1 MSDESISL
9 MDLVRSRGKEQLIK
23 DVQAMP
29 RSDLLPH
36 LFQIR
41 GKPYRLDDY
50 PQCTTFYPKKYTRDM
65 IWMCGRQIGKSMNLS
80 RSEILDM
87 VQIPHFQ
94 CLYVAPLQ
102 SQAQRYSQLYLKEAI
117 STCKPAVVLQSNEEF
132 LATSGNNAAV
142 VRSVGHQSFANGAG
156 IQLTYAKTSPD
167 RARGI
172 TADRIDFDEIQD
184 QLINHLPIISESLSN
199 SDWGCRRFTGTAKT
213 TDNIIEYLW
222 RQSTMSE
229 WHMRCDCGHWN
240 VPNRDG
246 GVLDMVTA
254 FGPVC
259 LKCRKAI
266 DIRRGEWVHAVDKVA
281 DEFIGYHIP
290 QIIVPAVVHNPQKW
304 MQLVDKI
311 TKLPPTVIYTEIL
324 GISSDEGVRLI
335 TQADIDEASNL
346 GKHDNLLRAVDNYAY
361 IVVGVDWGI
370 AEITSFTVATVVG
383 ITHQGKIHVLYA
395 RRYVG
400 MDMEDIIADIVRM
413 SRAYRASYIAADF
426 GVGFTNNQMLS
437 KRTQR
442 MVQIQY
448 VQQNKFLTFN
458 ELHGVPRWTVDRNTA
473 LTLLF
478 WNIKNKNVFFPDK
491 DESDTYTR
499 DLLSPYEQL
508 TEQSSGI
515 TKKRFMRD
523 PAKPDD
529 FAHALCFACLVLF
542 RLIGHDALNIV
553 PEDVI
558 GSSHGFR
565 PAESTDV
572 DALIES
578 QRAF

>member
-1 MSDESISL
+1 
-9 MDLVRSRGKEQLIK
+9 MDLVQARGKSSLIESIK
-23 DVQAMP
+23 AMP

-41 GKPYRLDDY
+41 GKPYHLDDY
-50 PQCTTFYPKKYTRDM
+50 PQCTSFYPKEYPRDM
-65 IWMCGRQIGKSMNLS
+65 IWLCGRQIGKSMNLS
-80 RSEILDM
+80 RSEVLDL
-87 VQIPHFQ
+87 VQIPFFQ

-102 SQAQRYSQLYLKEAI
+102 SQAQRYSQLYLREAI
-117 STCKPAVVLQSNEEF
+117 STCKPAVALQGNEDF
-132 LATSGNNAAV
+132 LSTSGNNAAV

-199 SDWGCRRFTGTAKT
+199 SDWGHRRFTGTAKT

-222 RQSTMSE
+222 KQSTMAE
-229 WHMRCDCGHWN
+229 WHMRCDCGAWN
-240 VPNRDG
+240 VPSREG
-246 GVLDMVTA
+246 GVLDMITA
-254 FGPVC
+254 LGPVC
-259 LKCRKAI
+259 IKCRKRLN
-266 DIRRGEWVHAVDKVA
+266 IRRGEWVDAVPRQA
-281 DEFIGYHIP
+281 DEFIGRHIP
-290 QIIVPAVVHNPQKW
+290 QIIVPAVVENPHKW
-304 MQLVDKI
+304 TQLVDKI

-346 GKHDNLLRAVDNYAY
+346 GNHDDLLRAVDNYPY

-383 ITHQGKIHVLYA
+383 ITHQGQLHVLYA

-400 MDMEDIIADIVRM
+400 MDMENIIADIVRM
-413 SRAYRASYIAADF
+413 ARAYHASYIAADF
-426 GVGFTNNQMLS
+426 GVGFTNNQMLA

-442 MVQIQY
+442 VVQIQY
-448 VQQNKFLTFN
+448 VQQNKFLSFN

-478 WNIKNKNVFFPDK
+478 WNIKNKRVFFPNK
-491 DESDTYTR
+491 DESATYTM
-499 DLLSPYEQL
+499 DLLSPYEL
-508 TEQSSGI
+508 LMEQSSGI
-515 TKKRFMRD
+515 VKKKFVRD

-529 FAHALCFACLVLF
+529 FAHALCFAALVLF
-542 RLIGHDALNIV
+542 RLVGHDALNIV
-553 PEDVI
+553 PEEMI
-558 GSSHGFR
+558 GSPSSFT
-565 PAESTDV
+565 PTESTSV
-572 DALIES
+572 EALIEA